1 MHHLKTEESVTELQA
16 YLQVRRDIINLALDI
31 RLPGIDK
38 APGEVHKAMRYAVLG
53 QGKRLRPILTL
64 AVADLCNVQPESM
77 LDAACAIELAHTA
90 SLILDDLPCMDN
102 GITRRGLPCTHL
114 AFDKATAI
122 LASMG
127 LISLGFQ
134 LIVQNCASLNRNES
148 TGDAVLRFAE
158 AIGTGGL
165 VYGQHLDL
173 CFTGNT
179 PSLSD
184 LECIHHHKA
193 SVLFLSALEVPAIVL
208 GMDTLSMNALQVYA
222 ENLGLAFQITDDLLD
237 ACKVS
242 GEDDGK
248 STFATHLGVCGAK
261 DKVQKLTNKA
271 IGALEV
277 FADRADMLRLFP
289 LYVQSRNT

>member
-1 MHHLKTEESVTELQA
+1 MHYLQTDKSVSELQA
-16 YLQVRRDIINLALDI
+16 YLQVRREVINQALDAC
-31 RLPGIDK
+31 LPGVDK

-53 QGKRLRPILTL
+53 PGKRLRPILTL
-64 AVADLCNVQPESM
+64 AVADLCSEKPESL

-114 AFDKATAI
+114 VYGKATAI

-127 LISLGFQ
+127 LIALGFH
-134 LIVQNCASLNRNES
+134 LISQNCAKLHCNES
-148 TGDAVLRFAE
+148 AVHAVQRFAE

-173 CFTGNT
+173 SFTGNM

-193 SVLFLSALEVPAIVL
+193 SALFLSALEIPAIVL
-208 GMDTLSMNALQVYA
+208 GMDTISVNALHTYA

-237 ACKVS
+237 ACDVG
-242 GEDDGK
+242 GEDAGK
-248 STFATHLGVCGAK
+248 STFATHLGVRGAK
-261 DKVQKLTNKA
+261 DKVETLTNNA

-277 FADRADMLRLFP
+277 FADRAHMLRLFP